1 MSGNQRTYGEGF
13 RERGL
18 GTEEVEAIVVMVVPA
33 FVLRVAAVG
42 TAGGFLRFGGAG
54 GADRRA
60 VVPDDLKGGGEV
72 E

>member
-33 FVLRVAAVG
+33 FVLRVVLCTECASGICAVYS
-42 TAGGFLRFGGAG
+42 
-54 GADRRA
+54 
-60 VVPDDLKGGGEV
+60 
-72 E
+72 